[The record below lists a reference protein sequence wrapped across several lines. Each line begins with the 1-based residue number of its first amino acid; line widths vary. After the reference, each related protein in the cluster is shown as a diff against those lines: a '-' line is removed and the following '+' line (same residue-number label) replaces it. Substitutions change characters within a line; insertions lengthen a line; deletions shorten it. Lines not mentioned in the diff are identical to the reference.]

1 MEFKDL
7 QAIKEKQNHGLT
19 MTEAI
24 SNLRRREI
32 RTPFLLNF
40 THSLC
45 AMWSGPNAIVFYAVE
60 IFEKIGFST
69 NNQYLAAIISASVR
83 VLGGVV
89 GIFIIRLMPRV
100 RLAMTSMTLLSVS
113 MFTLGAVFYFKQF
126 HQSYLLDILP
136 VCCVALYQ
144 FSYGAGVSPLGHVFL
159 GELMPPEYKVLA
171 GLNLSLTV
179 MSIFITTKMF
189 PTMLELLGPHWT
201 YWMFGSV
208 ALVSN
213 AFYYFFVPETK
224 GKSLVEI
231 QKGFKK

>member
-1 MEFKDL
+1 MQET
-7 QAIKEKQNHGLT
+7 KENQDHGLT

-24 SNLRRREI
+24 RNLRRSEI
-32 RTPFLLNF
+32 RTPFLLIF
-40 THSLC
+40 TSYLFV
-45 AMWSGPNAIVFYAVE
+45 MWSGPIVIVFYAVE
-60 IFEKIGFST
+60 IFEKAGAT
-69 NNQYLAAIISASVR
+69 DQYMSAIISASVR

-100 RLAMTSMTLLSVS
+100 RLAMVSMTLLSVS
-113 MFTLGAVFYFKQF
+113 MFTLGAVFYVKQY
-126 HQSYLLDILP
+126 HQSQLLDILP

-208 ALVSN
+208 ALISN

>member
-1 MEFKDL
+1 MAAFASVAYLK
-7 QAIKEKQNHGLT
+7 
-19 MTEAI
+19 
-24 SNLRRREI
+24 R
-32 RTPFLLNF
+32 FL
-40 THSLC
+40 S
-45 AMWSGPNAIVFYAVE
+45 SQY
-60 IFEKIGFST
+60 KKGFS
-69 NNQYLAAIISASVR
+69 LLLILLGVR

-100 RLAMTSMTLLSVS
+100 RLAMISMTLLSMS
-113 MFTLGAVFYFKQF
+113 MITLGAVFYLKQF
-126 HQSYLLDILP
+126 HQNQLLDILP

-189 PTMLELLGPHWT
+189 PTMIELLGPHWT
-201 YWMFGSV
+201 YWLFGSV
-208 ALVSN
+208 ALASN
-213 AFYYFFVPETK
+213 IFYYFFVPETK

-231 QKGFKK
+231 QNGFKKK